1 VIPIE
6 VHSKSRS
13 IDGEVAPFAEARLK
27 FALDRLRDLR
37 RILISVEDVNGPKG
51 GPDKH
56 CRVVAEFAFSTVV
69 AQETQPTWQAAVARA
84 VHRISR
90 NAVRELQ
97 RVNGAAARR
106 GRRPHRIPGRGEGA
120 RANHSN

>member
-1 VIPIE
+1 MIPIE

-27 FALDRLRDLR
+27 FALDRLRGLR

-56 CRVVAEFAFSTVV
+56 CRVVAEFAFATILSE
-69 AQETQPTWQAAVARA
+69 ETRPIWQAAVACAIR
-84 VHRISR
+84 RIARS
-90 NAVRELQ
+90 ASRELQ
-97 RVNGAAARR
+97 RVNRMAAHR
-106 GRRPHRIPGRGEGA
+106 GRRAHWVSGEEQA
-120 RANHSN
+120 AHVLY